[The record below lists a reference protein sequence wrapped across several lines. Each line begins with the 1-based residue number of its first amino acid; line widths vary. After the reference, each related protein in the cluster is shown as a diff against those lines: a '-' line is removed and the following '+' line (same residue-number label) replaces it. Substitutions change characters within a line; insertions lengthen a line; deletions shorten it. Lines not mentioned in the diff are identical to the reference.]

1 MDETTE
7 EFERRV
13 ESIRRAMAEAWAA
26 GYAQGREDI
35 LDDRFGPISPNPFA
49 KEQS

>member
-1 MDETTE
+1 MEETAE

-13 ESIRRAMAEAWAA
+13 ESIRRAMAEAWAH
-26 GYAQGREDI
+26 GYAQGREDMH
-35 LDDRFGPISPNPFA
+35 DDPMAPITPNPYA